1 MVKLTAARKSRVK
14 KAVKNA
20 ANTKIKKSDAEWV
33 RLPTENARRCNEEF
47 ERAVSERVVDR
58 KCNFSTASEKIRELR
73 YGTAHPQAE
82 KNGLPSVAEVQ
93 QGANPKAAYGDM
105 KVALHLLP
113 PAMLVEASVAFKE
126 GAIKYGAFNYRE
138 TKIELMT
145 YVGAILRHCMAFID
159 GEDTDPD
166 SILGKSHMSGILAS
180 AGIVCDAMENG
191 NAIDNR
197 PHKGTGTLLLKK
209 WERAAP
215 CVK

>member
-1 MVKLTAARKSRVK
+1 MVKLTASRKSRVK

-33 RLPTENARRCNEEF
+33 RLPTENARRCHEEF

-58 KCNFSTASEKIRELR
+58 KCNFS
-73 YGTAHPQAE
+73 
-82 KNGLPSVAEVQ
+82 VAEVR
-93 QGANPKAAYGDM
+93 QGANPKAAYGDL

-197 PHKGTGTLLLKK
+197 PHRGTGTLLLKK
-209 WERAAP
+209 WERSAP